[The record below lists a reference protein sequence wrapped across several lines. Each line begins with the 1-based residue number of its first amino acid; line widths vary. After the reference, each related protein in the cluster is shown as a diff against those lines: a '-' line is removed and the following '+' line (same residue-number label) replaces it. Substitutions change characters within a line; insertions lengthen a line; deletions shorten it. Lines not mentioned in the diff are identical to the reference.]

1 MKALWGAA
9 RPTRIG
15 ILSIVLALGG
25 CASFSPDRG
34 MSAVEEFAGAPIGK
48 DVLAIR
54 SEEDAAAARATI
66 DRILV
71 RRLSADDA
79 VQIALLNNRELQAAY
94 NELGIS
100 EAQMVQA
107 SLPPNPTFTIERIA
121 GAGSLEIEARIIGS
135 ILSLLTLPAKAK
147 IAADRFRQAQLKAAD
162 TTLRVATEARR
173 DYYRAV
179 SAGVI
184 AGFLVQSQSSAQAAT
199 ELSKELGEA
208 GTMNK
213 LDQARNLVFF
223 AELTAQ
229 LAQARQLA
237 STERERLTR
246 VMGLW
251 GPDSAFKLPTS
262 LPRVPAR
269 PNAQPDVERAA
280 VARRLDLQI
289 ARMEVQALST
299 SFDLTNATRFVS
311 VLDLSGI
318 KKRVKVTNDEG
329 VVEVEKE
336 RGIEVELQIPIF
348 DLGTSK
354 VRQAEES
361 YMQAVNRLAAKAV
374 NVRSEARDAY
384 RTYRA
389 AYDIARHY
397 QREVLPL
404 RKIISDETLLRY
416 NAMQVD
422 VFTLLTEAR
431 SRIAATTAAIEAERA
446 FWLAAINLGAA
457 VLGGG
462 GGGGEGESKGPAMAA
477 AEGAGGH

>member
-1 MKALWGAA
+1 
-9 RPTRIG
+9 
-15 ILSIVLALGG
+15 
-25 CASFSPDRG
+25 
-34 MSAVEEFAGAPIGK
+34 
-48 DVLAIR
+48 
-54 SEEDAAAARATI
+54 
-66 DRILV
+66 
-71 RRLSADDA
+71 
-79 VQIALLNNRELQAAY
+79 
-94 NELGIS
+94 
-100 EAQMVQA
+100 
-107 SLPPNPTFTIERIA
+107 
-121 GAGSLEIEARIIGS
+121 
-135 ILSLLTLPAKAK
+135 
-147 IAADRFRQAQLKAAD
+147 
-162 TTLRVATEARR
+162 
-173 DYYRAV
+173 
-179 SAGVI
+179 
-184 AGFLVQSQSSAQAAT
+184 
-199 ELSKELGEA
+199 
-208 GTMNK
+208 
-213 LDQARNLVFF
+213 
-223 AELTAQ
+223 LTAQ

-237 STERERLTR
+237 FTERERLTR

-251 GPDSAFKLPTS
+251 GPDTAFKLPTS

-269 PNAQPDVERAA
+269 PNAQPNVERAA

-318 KKRVKVTNDEG
+318 KKRVKATNEEG

-336 RGIEVELQIPIF
+336 RGIEIELQIPIF

-416 NAMQVD
+416 NAMQID

-446 FWLAAINLGAA
+446 FWLAATNLGAA

-462 GGGGEGESKGPAMAA
+462 AGGGEGESRGPTMAA
-477 AEGAGGH
+477 ADGGGGH